1 MNNIYNEN
9 KKRNKFSLIAD
20 NIIDKPNN
28 EDIYS
33 YGHFSKSFKI
43 THDERKNVKIIKKYK
58 KAHKNDKEIKITFYF
73 IISIIYYSL
82 YLLCLKIISDF
93 SMPEIPGLGVSSFII
108 CFNNLLISAIFIKLD
123 FINYREYLN
132 INILKKYFLKLIFN
146 YIKILLTIKSL
157 QQLCLISFI
166 IIINLSPLIS
176 SYIFIKENNKAFKP
190 MDSFYYLIFIIICLS
205 EFIVQNKTSIICA
218 FALIIIITFTNFTN
232 VNITKLYHSYLIVF
246 WSSLIGIAISP
257 LIISINN
264 DSFNISLTQYLLFFI
279 ICFAYFLFYYFNSK
293 YTQYSRKNEYYLFY
307 NIIIIILYSTYSMI
321 LLKEDIHFQS
331 YLYLILS
338 AFINIYGYARIE
350 SFYF

>member
-28 EDIYS
+28 EDINS
-33 YGHFSKSFKI
+33 YRHFSKSFKI

-58 KAHKNDKEIKITFYF
+58 KAHKNDKEIKIAFYF

-205 EFIVQNKTSIICA
+205 EFIVQNKPSIICT

-264 DSFNISLTQYLLFFI
+264 DSFKISLTQYILFFI

-307 NIIIIILYSTYSMI
+307 NIIIIILYSIYSMI